1 MIDTAET
8 AVGSVKANSVPK
20 NLVIKLCEI
29 LGDVDRV
36 PKRGRNEF
44 HKYDYVME
52 PDLVEAVRQKL
63 AERHVFLLSSVEELR
78 REDTLTE
85 AKVKFTFLDGDTGE
99 SLSFYYVGQ
108 GDDKG
113 DKGAYKAYTGALK
126 YAIMKNF
133 LVPTGDDPEADTET
147 DRRAN
152 ERYQASRDARAQA
165 ERPARTTRGRL
176 AEPRRPE
183 PEPEPKE
190 PVISQADIA
199 DAARRKWYAV
209 TAGKGLTSE
218 SAKELLRL
226 TWWKK
231 TGEDVESTSQI
242 RSDFIEAAANKLQA
256 TKPVTVR
263 KILDDLRQEYRQW
276 REMTGPD
283 DVPDQNSYSGTDE
296 NRA

>member
-1 MIDTAET
+1 MIDAPET
-8 AVGSVKANSVPK
+8 AVGSMKTNSVPK
-20 NLVIKLCEI
+20 NLVIKLSEI
-29 LGDVDRV
+29 LGEVDRV

-52 PDLVEAVRQKL
+52 SDLVEAVRQKL

-85 AKVKFTFLDGDTGE
+85 AKIRFTFLDGDSGE
-99 SLSFYYVGQ
+99 SLSFYYFGQ

-147 DRRAN
+147 DRRA
-152 ERYQASRDARAQA
+152 A
-165 ERPARTTRGRL
+165 ERPARTTRGRM

-183 PEPEPKE
+183 PGPGPTE
-190 PVISQADIA
+190 PVISQADVA
-199 DAARRKWYAV
+199 DAARRRWYAV

-218 SAKELLRL
+218 NAKELLRL
-226 TWWKK
+226 SWWKK

-256 TKPVTVR
+256 AKPVTVR

-276 REMTGPD
+276 RETTGPD
-283 DVPDQNSYSGTDE
+283 DVPE
-296 NRA
+296 N

>member
-1 MIDTAET
+1 MIDAAET
-8 AVGSVKANSVPK
+8 AVGSVKANSVPR
-20 NLVIKLCEI
+20 NLVIKLSEI
-29 LGDVDRV
+29 LGEVDRV

-52 PDLVEAVRQKL
+52 SDLVEAVRQKL
-63 AERHVFLLSSVEELR
+63 AERNIFLLSSVEELR

-85 AKVKFTFLDGDTGE
+85 ARIKFTFLDGDSGE
-99 SLSFYYVGQ
+99 SLSFYYFGQ

-147 DRRAN
+147 DRRA
-152 ERYQASRDARAQA
+152 A
-165 ERPARTTRGRL
+165 ERPARTTRGRM

-183 PEPEPKE
+183 PGPGPTE
-190 PVISQADIA
+190 PVVSQADVA
-199 DAARRKWYAV
+199 DAARRRWYAV
-209 TAGKGLTSE
+209 TASKGLTSE

-226 TWWKK
+226 SWWKK

-256 TKPVTVR
+256 AKPVTVR
-263 KILDDLRQEYRQW
+263 KILDDLRQEHRQW

-283 DVPDQNSYSGTDE
+283 DVPGPN
-296 NRA
+296 

>member
-1 MIDTAET
+1 MIDAAET
-8 AVGSVKANSVPK
+8 AVGSVKANSVPR
-20 NLVIKLCEI
+20 NLVIKLSEI
-29 LGDVDRV
+29 LGEVDRV

-52 PDLVEAVRQKL
+52 SDLVEAVRQKL
-63 AERHVFLLSSVEELR
+63 AERNIFLLSSVEELR

-85 AKVKFTFLDGDTGE
+85 ARIKFTFLDGDSGE
-99 SLSFYYVGQ
+99 SLSFYYFGQ

-152 ERYQASRDARAQA
+152 ERYQASRDAQAQA
-165 ERPARTTRGRL
+165 ERPARTTRGRM

-183 PEPEPKE
+183 PGPGPKE
-190 PVISQADIA
+190 PVVSQADVA
-199 DAARRKWYAV
+199 DAARRRWYAV

-226 TWWKK
+226 SWWKK

-256 TKPVTVR
+256 AKPVTVR
-263 KILDDLRQEYRQW
+263 KILDDLRQEHRQW

-283 DVPDQNSYSGTDE
+283 DVPENQYSGADD
-296 NRA
+296 NRS